1 MNKFGGT
8 TSGLVSVGPI
18 AGFISII
25 VTLGAVGLGTPFTAT
40 AQDGSCFM
48 VNSSGRS
55 VNLDKLCGGSST
67 APGTATVTTAP
78 RNLFQAKIKRRL
90 GGTPVIDVTF
100 NGNRT
105 FEMIV
110 DTGASSTLITR
121 PMAAALR
128 VPIVGRVQSA
138 IADGSVVIF
147 PVGQLASM
155 SVDGAEVRNV
165 QVAIADRM
173 GIGLLG
179 HDFLSEYDVKIKRD
193 VVEFYRR

>member
-1 MNKFGGT
+1 MVA
-8 TSGLVSVGPI
+8 VS
-18 AGFISII
+18 AII
-25 VTLGAVGLGTPFTAT
+25 LEEPPTAV

-48 VNSSGRS
+48 VNASGRS
-55 VNLDKLCGGSST
+55 INLDKLCGGSST
-67 APGTATVTTAP
+67 SNPAAAAATTAP

-100 NGNRT
+100 NGNKT
-105 FEMIV
+105 FEMVV

-128 VPIVGRVQSA
+128 VPIVGQVQSA

-147 PVGQLASM
+147 PVGQLSSI

-165 QVAIADRM
+165 QVAIAERM